1 MAHDPVLH
9 VGTDIVPVLGYRL
22 MRGQLFQPDVI
33 IMMQA
38 GFIVVYEY

>member
-1 MAHDPVLH
+1 VGIGVVLA
-9 VGTDIVPVLGYRL
+9 DIVAILRYGF
-22 MRGQLFQPDVI
+22 MRGQLCQPDVI